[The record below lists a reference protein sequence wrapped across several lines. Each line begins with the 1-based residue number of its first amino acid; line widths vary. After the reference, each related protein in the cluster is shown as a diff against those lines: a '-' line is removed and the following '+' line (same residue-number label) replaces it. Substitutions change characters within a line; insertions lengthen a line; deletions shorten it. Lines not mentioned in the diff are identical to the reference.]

1 MKTIDERLETA
12 AHEVQRAVTEVPGR
26 PGEGAVRGHRVARVA
41 RAVAAMALAVAA
53 IGGTALLMDG
63 DGAGDVASGASG
75 FPTLT
80 LDIDALGADL
90 RLVYADDETAIAGAS
105 AECGNCE
112 VLPSGQP
119 SAHLVVYGDRSAD
132 AADGRIW
139 VSFDPRGSDMFRA
152 DAFDDEPGWEP
163 IAVPTGSA
171 YLHEGPAAAI
181 ILWEVAPGGTV
192 VELREMGLGSEEL
205 LSVLISVDLSS
216 ETVAVT
222 ALPAG
227 FTELYSGPQGL
238 INGERVVSMIWAAEP
253 DASAS
258 VEISLWIHEGG
269 PDGFERDLY
278 GFAPYS
284 EVVSAVEVR
293 GATGVRLEGPGLTLF
308 EWMET
313 PDHFARLLVHGSVDP
328 DAVLDALVEVDEATW
343 RRMLESAEPFDE
355 SGPYNVTTTIAPS
368 EG

>member
-1 MKTIDERLETA
+1 MKTIDERLESA
-12 AHEVQRAVTEVPGR
+12 AHEAQRAVTEIPAR
-26 PGEGAVRGHRVARVA
+26 PAEGAVQGHRAARVA
-41 RAVAAMALAVAA
+41 RAVAVMALAVAA
-53 IGGTALLMDG
+53 IGGTALLLDG
-63 DGAGDVASGASG
+63 GGGDVASGPSG

-132 AADGRIW
+132 AADARIW

-152 DAFDDEPGWEP
+152 DAFDDLEPGWEP
-163 IAVPTGSA
+163 IAVSTGIA
-171 YLHEGPAAAI
+171 YLHEGPEAAI
-181 ILWEVAPGGTV
+181 VLWEVAPGGTV
-192 VELREMGLGSEEL
+192 VELREMGLGSEAL
-205 LSVLISVDLSS
+205 LAALKSVDVST
-216 ETVAVT
+216 ETVAMS
-222 ALPAG
+222 ALPDG

-253 DASAS
+253 DAGVHS
-258 VEISLWIHEGG
+258 EISLWIHEGG

-284 EVVSAVEVR
+284 ETVSAVEVR
-293 GATGVRLEGPGLTLF
+293 GATGLRLEGPGLTLF
-308 EWMET
+308 GWMET

-328 DAVLDALVEVDEATW
+328 DAVLDALVEMDEATW
-343 RRMLESAEPFDE
+343 QRTLESAKPFNDDA
-355 SGPYNVTTTIAPS
+355 TTETTVGPS
-368 EG
+368 EN